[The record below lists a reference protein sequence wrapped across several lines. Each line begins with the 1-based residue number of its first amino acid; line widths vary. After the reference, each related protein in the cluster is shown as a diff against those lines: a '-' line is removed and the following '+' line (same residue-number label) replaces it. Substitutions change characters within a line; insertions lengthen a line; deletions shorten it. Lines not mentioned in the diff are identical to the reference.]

1 MQSVVMIAHFFP
13 PEGCAGAYR
22 PLRFLRGLSKN
33 GWHATVICSDPYLY
47 HRYDPELVAHIPQEA
62 RIIRV
67 RGRDLWYAFQV
78 WRWHRIQERLSGAS
92 PEVAERVIAAH
103 HSPFRSRLRELVR
116 TAESWYYRPDMA
128 MPWIRPAVEKTVAVC
143 KSDRPNVIW
152 ATIGPVSSGVVAYR
166 ASLSTG
172 VPYVLDFRDPWGLN
186 YYASEVRRPSWAK
199 FLDERMLYRILK
211 HARATIFLFESVARC
226 YWRLF
231 DGALDASRIHIIP
244 NGYDGT
250 IEEFSPPKGVKCTV
264 LYTGTVSSY
273 CYDTLL
279 QSLHWL
285 KRFDSDRVRH
295 LRLLFVG
302 EGMEA
307 LANDVRAHH
316 LSDIVETE
324 GPRSQAQITCLQRE
338 AHALLVL
345 GRPLTIK
352 GYEILAG
359 AKLFDYLKAG
369 KPIIGV
375 LPADETKKI
384 LNDVGVSTVADVD
397 SVSEIV
403 TVLRHVL
410 DAWSEGKLSSLVPDR
425 KACEAYSSERQTMA
439 LVHALEGVPPE
450 EPFVPSRVEI
460 PRSLR
465 ETIPANGWLD

>member
-1 MQSVVMIAHFFP
+1 VRSVVMIAHFFP
-13 PEGCAGAYR
+13 PEGTAGTHR
-22 PLRFLRGLSKN
+22 SLRFLRGLCKN
-33 GWHATVICSDPYLY
+33 GWHATVICSDPYKY
-47 HRYDPELVAHIPQEA
+47 ERYDPGLSDLVPKEA
-62 RIIRV
+62 RVIRV
-67 RGRDLWYAFQV
+67 RGTDLWHAIQA
-78 WRWHRIQERLSGAS
+78 WRATRIQEMLGRSS
-92 PEVAERVIAAH
+92 WEWPHYNIPAH

-116 TAESWYYRPDMA
+116 IAEAWYYRPDMA
-128 MPWIRPAVEKTVAVC
+128 MPWIRPAVKKTVAVC
-143 KSDRPNVIW
+143 KSDRPDVIW

-186 YYASEVRRPSWAK
+186 YFDSEARRPSWAK
-199 FLDERMLYRILK
+199 YLDERILYRILK
-211 HARATIFLFESVARC
+211 HARAAVFLFESVAWH
-226 YWRLF
+226 YWRF
-231 DGALDASRIHIIP
+231 FNGALDASRIHIIP

-250 IEEFSPPKGVKCTV
+250 IEEFSPPKGVKCTI

-285 KRFDSDRVRH
+285 KRFDSDRARH

-302 EGMEA
+302 EGTEV

-338 AHALLVL
+338 AHAVLVL
-345 GRPLTIK
+345 GRPLTRK
-352 GYEILAG
+352 GYELFAG
-359 AKLFDYLKAG
+359 AKLFGYLQAG

-375 LPADETKKI
+375 LPPDETKRI
-384 LNDVGVSTVADVD
+384 LHHIGVPTVADVD

-403 TVLRHVL
+403 TVLRQVL
-410 DAWSEGKLSSLVPDR
+410 DAWAEGKLSSLAPDR
-425 KACEAYSSERQTMA
+425 KACEAYSSEKQTTA
-439 LVHALEGVPPE
+439 LVRALEGVPPE
-450 EPFVPSRVEI
+450 EPFVPGSVEI

-465 ETIPANGWLD
+465 GTIVVNGWLD